1 MYMII
6 QTALVAKEIFL
17 KELGSVIPRL
27 QDEKTLPV
35 LTSFAMD
42 STTLYSWVWLLSS
55 GNCLYLSFTFHDWK
69 IGLLSGY
76 PEKLEVINDSQIF
89 EQGGVVL
96 ELCSSWELPIE
107 DGDWFSLMGGTY
119 VVKMSEMI
127 VVSMVDKFRFVHDCG
142 NWVISGCRV
151 AVILCNWE
159 LSREN
164 TGMRQLYVWRD
175 FFVEG
180 KFHKKVKQWVMS
192 IPENANELSKN
203 CWSYFDYPVEQSE
216 IEEYVESSDDDYSVK
231 CSVYEFFGGKKLV
244 RISKL
249 TVPRAETAVE
259 LDVYGVFGI
268 LRGNSVADQDDFI
281 RETDFCGH

>member
-76 PEKLEVINDSQIF
+76 PAKLEVINDSQIF

-180 KFHKKVKQWVMS
+180 KFHKKCQFLKMQTSYRKTVGAISTIRLSNPRLRNMLSLQMTI
-192 IPENANELSKN
+192 IPSNVRSTN
-203 CWSYFDYPVEQSE
+203 FSE
-216 IEEYVESSDDDYSVK
+216 EKSWFASAS
-231 CSVYEFFGGKKLV
+231 
-244 RISKL
+244 
-249 TVPRAETAVE
+249 
-259 LDVYGVFGI
+259 
-268 LRGNSVADQDDFI
+268 
-281 RETDFCGH
+281 

>member
-76 PEKLEVINDSQIF
+76 P
-89 EQGGVVL
+89 
-96 ELCSSWELPIE
+96 
-107 DGDWFSLMGGTY
+107 T
-119 VVKMSEMI
+119 
-127 VVSMVDKFRFVHDCG
+127 
-142 NWVISGCRV
+142 
-151 AVILCNWE
+151 
-159 LSREN
+159 
-164 TGMRQLYVWRD
+164 
-175 FFVEG
+175 
-180 KFHKKVKQWVMS
+180 
-192 IPENANELSKN
+192 
-203 CWSYFDYPVEQSE
+203 
-216 IEEYVESSDDDYSVK
+216 
-231 CSVYEFFGGKKLV
+231 KLV